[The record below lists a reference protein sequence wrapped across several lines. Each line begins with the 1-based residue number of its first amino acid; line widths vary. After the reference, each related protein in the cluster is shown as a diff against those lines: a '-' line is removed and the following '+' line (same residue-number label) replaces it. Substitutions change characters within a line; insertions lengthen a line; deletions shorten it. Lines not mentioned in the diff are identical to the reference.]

1 MHGRSVDGY
10 TISVQVKKNVIFS
23 LSHHLAVISNIRLK
37 WARNAPSAKW
47 RLGGP
52 TTTPNPPPLPPHGS
66 SSRRRSMSPAHT
78 HPALSRGRSPPP
90 SSYYTEPPSTTK
102 RYSYNSERSRS
113 RPRSPPFSSSRYEQ
127 GQQKYTS
134 AYAYQKSTNSPPPEA
149 KKNSPT
155 TQTSLQQQST
165 RQSYLHSPPPF
176 L

>member
-10 TISVQVKKNVIFS
+10 TISVQVKKHVIFS

-78 HPALSRGRSPPP
+78 HPALSRGRSPP

-102 RYSYNSERSRS
+102 RYSYNNERSRS